1 MDLQLYPL
9 DRQMC
14 PIIFQSSAHPSQEL
28 NYLLN
33 TRKDLVF
40 VQGLRFQEKMI
51 PDFRIMGYQ
60 IDLTENVTDAMTGH
74 HFTQFTIKLYLER
87 PLGFFLWEVYMPAT
101 FIVLMAFTSFWI
113 DRKATP
119 ARVSL
124 GVTTVLTMTTLSSSA
139 NANLPPTAYPK
150 AIGIFLAGC
159 FLFTFMA
166 LMEYSIG
173 SYLEK
178 RCRRIVNLKIDAYS
192 RVVFP
197 MSFAAFQVIYWIVGF
212 STMASFPADMKSL
225 DQWATFCHYLNDFE
239 MQKVWPLCGTFSSK
253 VWIKVLLTPFQGLM
267 LSVKGSSGKSKV
279 GWTSDLSSFID
290 IGSSLLLGVGTKEE
304 KSGWRKRSLISGS
317 SYTLTQKVTSWPHPK
332 LSLTW
337 CSKESSNI
345 KGEFFFG
352 PYDVLLYYYETSQP
366 HVYFLD
372 AVVLLLQRKWW

>member
-51 PDFRIMGYQ
+51 PDFRIMGYK

-124 GVTTVLTMTTLSSSA
+124 GVTVVGILVKTT
-139 NANLPPTAYPK
+139 
-150 AIGIFLAGC
+150 
-159 FLFTFMA
+159 
-166 LMEYSIG
+166 
-173 SYLEK
+173 
-178 RCRRIVNLKIDAYS
+178 
-192 RVVFP
+192 
-197 MSFAAFQVIYWIVGF
+197 Q
-212 STMASFPADMKSL
+212 
-225 DQWATFCHYLNDFE
+225 
-239 MQKVWPLCGTFSSK
+239 
-253 VWIKVLLTPFQGLM
+253 
-267 LSVKGSSGKSKV
+267 
-279 GWTSDLSSFID
+279 
-290 IGSSLLLGVGTKEE
+290 
-304 KSGWRKRSLISGS
+304 
-317 SYTLTQKVTSWPHPK
+317 
-332 LSLTW
+332 
-337 CSKESSNI
+337 
-345 KGEFFFG
+345 
-352 PYDVLLYYYETSQP
+352 PYDVISLQA
-366 HVYFLD
+366 VYSTKSIGEGGFL
-372 AVVLLLQRKWW
+372 VESYI